1 MSLCYSA
8 LHMVQILQLREGA
21 ACELLQN
28 DLTARGGLDRW
39 NCFDTV
45 QASIVTG
52 GQGIRNG
59 GGAALSDSS
68 SDHRTVPLN

>member
-8 LHMVQILQLREGA
+8 LHMVQMLQLRERV

-28 DLTARGGLDRW
+28 ALTAHGGLDRW

-45 QASIVTG
+45 RSTIITG
-52 GQGIRNG
+52 GQAIWDEGH
-59 GGAALSDSS
+59 AAVSDSS